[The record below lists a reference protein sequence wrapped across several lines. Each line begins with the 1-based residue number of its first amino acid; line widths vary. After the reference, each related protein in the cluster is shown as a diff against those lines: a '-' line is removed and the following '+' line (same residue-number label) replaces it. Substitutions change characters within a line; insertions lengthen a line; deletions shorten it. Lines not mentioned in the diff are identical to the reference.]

1 MNRFVRH
8 VAAAARREVGR
19 IVARPLYP
27 LMALALPAISFVVLV
42 GTFRAGVPAKL
53 PVAVVDLDRTPL
65 SRAVA
70 RSLAATRTIDATSVP
85 DMAAAERSVRRGE
98 AYAVVALPERM
109 ERDVLRGKTATIVC
123 HGEAQY
129 ILPYSL
135 IRRAARQTVGDA
147 AARLEFRWRA
157 ARGQSAA
164 AARSGLEPV
173 PVELHTL
180 FNPSIS
186 YVPYFLST
194 VLPAMLQVFV
204 VMMFADVFG
213 SEIKERS
220 GAAFL
225 DAARGSL
232 PAALLG
238 KALPH
243 LGLFSV
249 LAAAMLSV
257 LFGSLGVPLRGSVP
271 LVIAASALFVL
282 ACAAVAL
289 LFVAFTADLRT
300 ATSLAAIYSAPA
312 FAFSGSAFPTVGMP
326 LFARIWSALL
336 PLSHFVRLLVQQASR
351 GAAPAASAGTCAAL
365 AAFVAAGL
373 VFGAPRYGRLLRDPR
388 FRAA

>member
-70 RSLAATRTIDATSVP
+70 RALAATRTLDATDVP

-147 AARLEFRWRA
+147 GARLEVRWRT

-164 AARSGLEPV
+164 AARSGLDPAA
-173 PVELHTL
+173 VELHTL
-180 FNPSIS
+180 FNPAIS

-271 LVIAASALFVL
+271 LVTASALFVL